1 VSALEIPTPWQII
14 EDAKGFLHI
23 HHPNEDD
30 GETQGDL
37 VATVFQ
43 DERHAHLMKAS
54 PELLAAC
61 RKLDAFWSADYA
73 PPHPDP
79 AKQELRLLTKET
91 LDVWRTIRAAIARAT
106 GADA

>member
-1 VSALEIPTPWQII
+1 VGRSGRDRRALRAGCVAVVSGLVIPMPWQII

-43 DERHAHLMKAS
+43 DERHAHLMKAA
-54 PELLAAC
+54 PELLAMLKFC
-61 RKLDAFWSADYA
+61 VER
-73 PPHPDP
+73 DP
-79 AKQELRLLTKET
+79 GLKAHAK
-91 LDVWRTIRAAIARAT
+91 VMAAIAHAT
-106 GADA
+106 GVDA